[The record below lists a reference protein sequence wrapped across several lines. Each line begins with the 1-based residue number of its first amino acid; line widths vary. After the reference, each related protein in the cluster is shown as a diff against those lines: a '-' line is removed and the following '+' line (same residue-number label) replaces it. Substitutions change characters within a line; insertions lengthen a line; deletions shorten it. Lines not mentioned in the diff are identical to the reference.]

1 VTTDAPSALAGEL
14 PGGVRIRLLRGSDAE
29 RLGAAYRRNR
39 DHLAPW
45 EPTRSAEFFTTEGQ
59 SANIG
64 GKLAMFGA
72 GTGVPWVLLA
82 GGEAVGTMTLSG
94 IVRGP
99 VLSANLG
106 YWVDQDFNGRGI
118 GSAAVAHV
126 VGAASTALG
135 LHRIQAA
142 TLPHNA
148 ASQRVLQRA
157 GFQQIGHAPEYLQ
170 IAGAWQDHLL
180 FQRILH

>member
-1 VTTDAPSALAGEL
+1 L
-14 PGGVRIRLLRGSDAE
+14 PGDVRIRLLRGSDAE
-29 RLGAAYRRNR
+29 RLGDAYRRNR

-45 EPTRSAEFFTTEGQ
+45 EPARTAEFLTTEGQ

-64 GKLAMFGA
+64 GKLGMFAA
-72 GTGVPWVLLA
+72 GTGVPWILLA
-82 GGEAVGTMTLSG
+82 GDRAVGTITLSG

-99 VLSANLG
+99 FRSANLG
-106 YWVDQDFNGRGI
+106 YWVDREITGQGV

-126 VGAASTALG
+126 LDAARGALG

-148 ASQRVLQRA
+148 ASQAVLRRA
-157 GFQQIGHAPEYLQ
+157 GFQKIGLAPEYLQ
-170 IAGAWQDHLL
+170 IAGSWQDHLL
-180 FQRILH
+180 FQRILY